1 MLGSF
6 NYFWNMDSKEFRF
19 MAIKSIRKYSFLPK
33 SKWWVLSNCKNNL
46 TTIILNLEIKPN
58 GI

>member
-1 MLGSF
+1 
-6 NYFWNMDSKEFRF
+6 MDSKEFRF